1 MNENNNICKKCG
13 GEMIPVIE
21 DSVQGLKCIQC
32 GEWGYMTTYIAEIQT
47 DNTIYSIYL
56 LLDNPITLQTVKS
69 VALVSGCN
77 YLKAKELMSKI
88 NSKILE
94 GTVETVLKAV
104 DILKMSGIKYKIFPD
119 FKYDNE

>member
-1 MNENNNICKKCG
+1 MDENKNNCKKCA

-21 DSVQGLKCIQC
+21 DSVKGLKCIKC
-32 GEWGYMTTYIAEIQT
+32 GEWGYMTTYVSEIQT
-47 DNTIYSIYL
+47 NNTIYSIYL

-77 YLKAKELMSKI
+77 YLKAKELMSKT
-88 NSKILE
+88 NSKIFE
-94 GTVETVLKAV
+94 GTAETVLKAV

-119 FKYDNE
+119 FKYDKA

>member
-1 MNENNNICKKCG
+1 MNVENLYGIRH
-13 GEMIPVIE
+13 PVIE

-47 DNTIYSIYL
+47 DNTMYSIYL

-77 YLKAKELMSKI
+77 YLKAKELMSKT
-88 NSKILE
+88 NSKIFE
-94 GTVETVLKAV
+94 GTAEAVLKAV